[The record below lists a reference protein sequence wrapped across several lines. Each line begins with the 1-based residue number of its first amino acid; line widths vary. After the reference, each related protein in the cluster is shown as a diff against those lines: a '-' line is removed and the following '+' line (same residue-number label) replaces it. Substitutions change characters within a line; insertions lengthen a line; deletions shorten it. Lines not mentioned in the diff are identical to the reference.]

1 MLIECPCAG
10 KMEVELSRAGRL
22 SLTLAIAWLA
32 TSPAGGVE
40 IVTGAHAPVGCL
52 EETAQRFVPVVSWH
66 AARYDALEARD
77 LYKLLHQAVAG
88 PGHAIRD
95 PEMARSW
102 LVREWSS
109 LGAPHEEEQVLEPL
123 TGDGRLVRLNLR
135 PWRAAG
141 RDAEEVL
148 VAFLRTA
155 ETVSPTESRIRA
167 EMDAI
172 RACSA
177 TLAAPAGIEEEDFA
191 SFFAEQAAAD
201 YPAVH
206 HSAGYS
212 SAYDPAYRV
221 VLGDLVR

>member
-1 MLIECPCAG
+1 MLIECPRADE
-10 KMEVELSRAGRL
+10 MEVELSRAGRF

-155 ETVSPTESRIRA
+155 ETVSPSESRIRA

-177 TLAAPAGIEEEDFA
+177 TLAAPAGIEEEDLA
-191 SFFAEQAAAD
+191 SFFAEQAVAG

-221 VLGDLVR
+221 VLGDLAR